1 MWLSCDCR
9 VMSCGYHVTV
19 FFSDTHSTQWEDP
32 RVAKQ
37 SKQAVSLWYLYLI
50 FLTSLSLSFCLCLS
64 LLSLLFSSSLS
75 YLQKMTYDRNYKMK
89 YDNFQKSLAQKR
101 PVSIQSLFSH
111 LSSFIINLCVSLL
124 LPFFIL
130 SCLPLLSLSLSLFL
144 SFSFSSQEGLP
155 RQVEIPVRRDHLFED
170 SHRKIMTI
178 KNKDHL
184 KARLYIKFP
193 NETGLDYGGL
203 AR

>member
-1 MWLSCDCR
+1 M
-9 VMSCGYHVTV
+9 TV
-19 FFSDTHSTQWEDP
+19 FFRYSFY
-32 RVAKQ
+32 
-37 SKQAVSLWYLYLI
+37 AVGRPTSCETVQTSCEFVIYLI
-50 FLTSLSLSFCLCLS
+50 FLTSLSLFLS
-64 LLSLLFSSSLS
+64 LSLSPLLFFSSLF

-101 PVSIQSLFSH
+101 PVSIHSSFSY

-130 SCLPLLSLSLSLFL
+130 SCLPLLSLSLSLSLFL